1 MFLFCSDP
9 YDLWLIGL
17 SHCFRALQNI
27 FSHPLLLD
35 FKIIQFGTYI
45 QPIPKSSFFPAEML
59 FSLIGPESD
68 HWLYLSLTHSQT
80 VDLVG
85 RRLYRCDSF
94 FFCADAQFKGGGV
107 CKIKMQI
114 LPLTFWLPLNQY
126 RLSKIPS

>member
-9 YDLWLIGL
+9 HDLWLVGL
-17 SHCFRALQNI
+17 SYYLRALQNI

-45 QPIPKSSFFPAEML
+45 QHIPKSSFFPAEML

-94 FFCADAQFKGGGV
+94 FARMPNSRGGV

-126 RLSKIPS
+126 RLSKILS